1 MKQQAPDNTDDSKA
15 EGKASPLYLAIFDAL
30 RAEIEQGGYLKAF
43 PSEAQLVCRFAAS
56 RQTVIQAM
64 RELVKAGLVERH
76 RGSGTVVSRR
86 VRQALGRVGLVILNL
101 EPSPFATVF
110 AEVCKE
116 EGYSLM
122 YRDVAVDVTG
132 RNLVPLKTR
141 AKAVRALAL
150 EFVEAKVLG
159 VLMQPVQ
166 CVEDAEEI
174 NREILAVFR
183 KRHIPVVL
191 VDHDICF
198 SPARSGCDIVCMDN
212 FHAGY
217 AVGRHLLDRGAKRIA
232 LLTRK
237 NVAPSVTER
246 TQGLSSAVVE
256 AGFGW
261 NPDKNE
267 INCRADDE
275 KSIARFLR
283 AFRPDAIACA
293 NDIDAVRLLK
303 VLAKLGVSVPD
314 DVRVTGIDDMPK
326 AALASPA
333 LTTVR
338 QDFSHIAKIAAR
350 RLVWRIHNPF
360 EPPVTIQ
367 THGQLVI
374 RKST

>member
-1 MKQQAPDNTDDSKA
+1 MKRQASDTGDHKA
-15 EGKASPLYLAIFDAL
+15 KARPLYLVIFDAL
-30 RAEIEQGGYLKAF
+30 RAEIEKGCYQKDF
-43 PSEAQLVCRFAAS
+43 PSESQLVHRFAAS

-64 RELVKAGLVERH
+64 RELVRAGFVERR
-76 RGSGTVVSRR
+76 RGSGTIVSRR
-86 VRQALGRVGLVILNL
+86 IRQALGSVGLVILNL
-101 EPSPFATVF
+101 EPSPFVTVF

-174 NREILAVFR
+174 NREILAMFR

-217 AVGRHLLDRGAKRIA
+217 VVGRHLLDRGAKRIA

-237 NVAPSVTER
+237 NMAPSVTER

>member
-1 MKQQAPDNTDDSKA
+1 MRKQASDTGDRKA
-15 EGKASPLYLAIFDAL
+15 KARPLYLVIFDAL
-30 RAEIEQGGYLKAF
+30 RAEIEKGCYQKDF
-43 PSEAQLVCRFAAS
+43 PSESQLVNRFAAS

-64 RELVKAGLVERH
+64 RELVNAGLVERH
-76 RGSGTVVSRR
+76 CGSGTVVSRR
-86 VRQALGRVGLVILNL
+86 IRQALGCVGLVILNL
-101 EPSPFATVF
+101 EPSPFVTVF

-132 RNLVPLKTR
+132 QNRVPFKTR

-338 QDFSHIAKIAAR
+338 QDFAHIAKIAAK

>member
-1 MKQQAPDNTDDSKA
+1 MHTTIEADHRQKKNVPR
-15 EGKASPLYLAIFDAL
+15 PLYQAIFDAL
-30 RAEIEQGGYLKAF
+30 RAEIEQGCYQKDF
-43 PSEAQLVCRFAAS
+43 PSESQLVRRFAAS

-64 RELVKAGLVERH
+64 RELVKAGFVERR

-86 VRQALGRVGLVILNL
+86 IRQALGRVGLVILNL

-132 RNLVPLKTR
+132 QNRTPFKIR
-141 AKAVRALAL
+141 AKAVRSLAL

-166 CVEDAEEI
+166 CVADAEQI
-174 NREILAVFR
+174 NREILAVFEEQGV
-183 KRHIPVVL
+183 PVVL

-198 SPARSGCDIVCMDN
+198 PPARSGCDIVCMDN

-217 AVGRHLLDRGAKRIA
+217 SVGRHLLERGAKRVA
-232 LLTRK
+232 LLTRR

-246 TQGLSSAVVE
+246 AQGLSSAVVE
-256 AGFGW
+256 AGLGW
-261 NPDKNE
+261 NPDTNV
-267 INCRADDE
+267 IDCRADDE
-275 KSIARFLR
+275 KSIADFLHT
-283 AFRPDAIACA
+283 FRPDAIACA
-293 NDIDAVRLLK
+293 NDVDALRLLK
-303 VLAKLGVSVPD
+303 ALDTLGYSVPG
-314 DVRVTGIDDMPK
+314 DVRVTGIDDMPN

-338 QDFSHIAKIAAR
+338 QDFAQIAKIAAT
-350 RLVWRIHNPF
+350 RLVWRIQNPD
-360 EPPVTIQ
+360 EPPVSIH
-367 THGQLVI
+367 THGELIV
-374 RKST
+374 REST

>member
-1 MKQQAPDNTDDSKA
+1 MRKQASDTGDRKA
-15 EGKASPLYLAIFDAL
+15 KARPLYLVIFDAL
-30 RAEIEQGGYLKAF
+30 RAEIEKGCYQKDF
-43 PSEAQLVCRFAAS
+43 PSESQLVHRFAAS

-86 VRQALGRVGLVILNL
+86 IRQALGCVGLVILNL

-122 YRDVAVDVTG
+122 YKDVALDVSG
-132 RNLVPLKTR
+132 QNRLPFKTR
-141 AKAVRALAL
+141 AKAVRSLAL
-150 EFVEAKVLG
+150 EFVKAKVLG

-166 CVEDAEEI
+166 CVADAEQI

-183 KRHIPVVL
+183 ARRIPVVL

-198 SPARSGCDIVCMDN
+198 PPARSGCDIVCMDN

-217 AVGRHLLDRGAKRIA
+217 AIGRHLLDRGAKRIA

-237 NVAPSVTER
+237 NMAPSVTER

-256 AGFGW
+256 AGSGW

-283 AFRPDAIACA
+283 VFRPDAIACV
-293 NDIDAVRLLK
+293 NDVEAVRLLK